1 MKKTCFFLL
10 FFFLTKTSLSQ
21 DISIGEI
28 LSDFLDLD
36 KNSQRVEVMNDLEK
50 TIKNQKLSLTFSK
63 ELILCKETSH
73 SSTEIKDY
81 IISLKFSLESIKESQ
96 NKIEKEGE
104 DYQEKIKKEENELT
118 TLVNKRKI
126 EEAENEIK
134 FKTLN
139 SEIDIIKNCISILEA
154 NKNGNNLQFIQL
166 NEGTSNTLKST
177 LKNLTEKSN
186 NLDEINLVLLQTY
199 ISTNNIED
207 SLLYLEKIYT
217 FLTNLNNDLSKKL
230 LLIKNNFD
238 LIEKDYLKIE
248 ASKQETINSI
258 KNIISIQ
265 EEKLLSQKKEI
276 HKLETSIQTLNLL
289 KSDEE
294 YSDPCEAFT
303 FFMDEENQDAERAL
317 QVVSKV
323 ILFNDTY

>member
-1 MKKTCFFLL
+1 MKKTCFFLI
-10 FFFLTKTSLSQ
+10 FFFLTKMTLSQ

-63 ELILCKETSH
+63 ELIFCKDTSH

-81 IISLKFSLESIKESQ
+81 IISLKFSLDSIKESQ

-104 DYQEKIKKEENELT
+104 DYQEKIKEEENELT
-118 TLVNKRKI
+118 NLVNKRKI

-139 SEIDIIKNCISILEA
+139 SEIDIIKNCLSILEA
-154 NKNGNNLQFIQL
+154 NKNLNNLQFIQL
-166 NEGTSNTLKST
+166 NEGTSNSLKST

-207 SLLYLEKIYT
+207 SVFYLEKIYT
-217 FLTNLNNDLSKKL
+217 FLTNLYNDLSKKL
-230 LLIKNNFD
+230 LLVKNNFD

-248 ASKQETINSI
+248 ASKQETINNI

-265 EEKLLSQKKEI
+265 AEKLLSRKKEI

-294 YSDPCEAFT
+294 NSDPCDAFT
-303 FFMDEENQDAERAL
+303 IFMDEENQESEKAR